1 MDITCPF
8 APAIW
13 LYKTRKQ
20 DLLKTGAY
28 MKGIILDFSIQT
40 NTGIISGDD
49 STRYHFL
56 GGEWKETIAPQ
67 RGMKVDFDLNAQGQA
82 IGVYKA
88 LAGSTSSTTS
98 TFTSTEDKSEEQYN
112 IFDWFF
118 KCLKNYANFS
128 GRARRKEF
136 WFFYLGTVIC
146 NFTAMI
152 MDALFGTDL
161 VFYGLVGLVL
171 FIPTLAA
178 SARRLHDVGRSGW
191 WFLISLTVIGIIPLI
206 IWWTQ
211 EGSSQNN
218 MYGEPAK

>member
-1 MDITCPF
+1 
-8 APAIW
+8 
-13 LYKTRKQ
+13 
-20 DLLKTGAY
+20 

-56 GGEWKETIAPQ
+56 GNEWKETVAPQ

-88 LAGSTSSTTS
+88 LIGSTSSAPN

-112 IFDWFF
+112 LFDWFF

-136 WFFYLGTVIC
+136 WFFYLGTVII
-146 NFTAMI
+146 NFIAMI
-152 MDALFGTDL
+152 LDRVLETE
-161 VFYGLVGLVL
+161 VIFYGLVNLGLLV
-171 FIPTLAA
+171 PTLAV

-191 WFLISLTVIGIIPLI
+191 WSLISLTIIGFIPLVV
-206 IWWTQ
+206 WWTQ
-211 EGSSQNN
+211 EGPSHNN

>member
-8 APAIW
+8 TPAIW
-13 LYKTRKQ
+13 LYKTR
-20 DLLKTGAY
+20 LVKTGAF

-56 GGEWKETIAPQ
+56 GSEWKETIAPQ
-67 RGMKVDFDLNAQGQA
+67 RGMKVDFDLNVQGQA

-88 LAGSTSSTTS
+88 LAGSTSSTTN

-112 IFDWFF
+112 LFDWFF

-136 WFFYLGTVIC
+136 WFFYLGTVIV
-146 NFTAMI
+146 NFIAMI
-152 MDALFGTDL
+152 LDKVLETE
-161 VFYGLVGLVL
+161 VIFYGLVNLGLFV
-171 FIPTLAA
+171 PTLAV

-191 WFLISLTVIGIIPLI
+191 WSLISLTIIGFIPLVM
-206 IWWTQ
+206 WWTQ